1 MASDW
6 ERGLSE
12 DVAWLT
18 RLAREAGL
26 EEIEVTDA
34 GRTIRVRRA
43 AAPGR
48 EPGMPV
54 GDADAT
60 AAEETGSGVEVRAE
74 HVGIFHRA
82 PEGADEPVARDG
94 SRVEDGQTVGFVD
107 VLGVPHEVI
116 APASGILESFE
127 AMDGEPVEYGQTV
140 ARLLPDEDSPA

>member
-6 ERGLSE
+6 ERSLGE
-12 DVAWLT
+12 DVAWLA

-43 AAPGR
+43 PAPER
-48 EPGMPV
+48 DPSTPV
-54 GDADAT
+54 GDTDA
-60 AAEETGSGVEVRAE
+60 AAAGDTGLGVQVRAE

-94 SRVEDGQTVGFVD
+94 SHVEEGQPVGFVD
-107 VLGVPHEVI
+107 VLGVPHEVV
-116 APASGILESFE
+116 APASGTLDSFE
-127 AMDGEPVEYGQTV
+127 AMDGQPVEFGQTV
-140 ARLLPDEDSPA
+140 ARLLPDGDVPA

>member
-6 ERGLSE
+6 ERSLGE
-12 DVAWLT
+12 DIAWLA

-43 AAPGR
+43 PAAGP
-48 EPGMPV
+48 EP
-54 GDADAT
+54 DAT
-60 AAEETGSGVEVRAE
+60 AGETDGTAADETSLGGKVRAE

-82 PEGADEPVARDG
+82 PEGAGEPVARDG
-94 SRVEDGQTVGFVD
+94 SHVEEGQPVGFVD
-107 VLGVPHEVI
+107 VLGVPHEVV

-127 AMDGEPVEYGQTV
+127 AMDGQPVEFGQTV
-140 ARLLPDEDSPA
+140 ARLLPDDDSPA